1 MNSLKEVLLVFCLM
15 IIGGET
21 TATCTY
27 NFDIKLARKLLQ
39 TQPTLSSP
47 PATVTE
53 LVQGFKPSHVRGQGM
68 GLNGEYFPAE
78 KTSFTP

>member
-15 IIGGET
+15 IIGGEA
-21 TATCTY
+21 TATY
-27 NFDIKLARKLLQ
+27 NFDIKLASKLLQ

-53 LVQGFKPSHVRGQGM
+53 LVQDFKPSHVRGQGM